1 MLPRPFESGIESLLP
16 NPVYLLL
23 LLCGLAVAGGRLGWH
38 RRTRFAL
45 ILCAAWAYVGTTPG
59 FSRLLARDLEYR
71 HPRVELAS
79 VAPGADIVLLASG
92 SVERHEGRAV
102 PRLDAPAWERTAA
115 AAALWQRT
123 RGRLLVL
130 GGPVMDGVSP
140 ARAMADAAIAMGV
153 PRERVSAD
161 DRGDTT
167 RSAFETAPRPSP
179 QAPPWLVTSALHLP
193 RAMLAAGQTGWSVRP
208 YPCDYTVT
216 DSPGWRQWLP
226 STLAY
231 RRNVELVHEYVG
243 WLYYRWK
250 AG

>member
-23 LLCGLAVAGGRLGWH
+23 LLSGLAIAAVRLGWP
-38 RRTRFAL
+38 RRARPAL
-45 ILCAAWAYVGTTPG
+45 LVCAAWAYAGTTPG
-59 FSRLLARDLEYR
+59 FTRLMASDLEYR
-71 HPRVELAS
+71 YPRVDPAS
-79 VAPGADIVLLASG
+79 VQPGTDIVLLASG

-102 PRLDAPAWERTAA
+102 PRLDTPAWERTAA
-115 AAALWQRT
+115 AASLWQRT

-140 ARAMADAAIAMGV
+140 ARAMAEAAVAMGV
-153 PRERVSAD
+153 PREAVTAD

-167 RSAFETAPRPSP
+167 ITAFQLAPRPP
-179 QAPPWLVTSALHLP
+179 ADAPPWLVTSALHLP
-193 RAMLAAGQTGWSVRP
+193 RAMLAARQAGWPVRAF
-208 YPCDYTVT
+208 PCDYTVT
-216 DSPGWRQWLP
+216 DSPGWRQWMP

-243 WLYYRWK
+243 SLAYRWK
-250 AG
+250 ER

>member
-1 MLPRPFESGIESLLP
+1 MPLRPFESGIEALLP

-23 LLCGLAVAGGRLGWH
+23 LLCGLVIASARLGW
-38 RRTRFAL
+38 RRQIRFAL
-45 ILCAAWAYVGTTPG
+45 ILAAAWAYVGSTPG
-59 FSRLLARDLEYR
+59 FSRLLASDLESR
-71 HPRVELAS
+71 HPRVDPAE
-79 VAPGADIVLLASG
+79 VPRGADIVLLASG
-92 SVERHEGRAV
+92 SVERYEGRAV

-115 AAALWQRT
+115 AALLWQRT
-123 RGRLLVL
+123 GGRLLVL

-140 ARAMADAAIAMGV
+140 ARAMAETAIAMGV

-167 RSAFETAPRPSP
+167 RKAFELADRPPRD
-179 QAPPWLVTSALHLP
+179 APPWLVTSALHMP
-193 RAMLAAGQTGWSVRP
+193 RAMFAAEQTGWSVRA
-208 YPCDYTVT
+208 YPCDYTNT
-216 DSPGWRQWLP
+216 DPPGWQQWVP

-250 AG
+250 FG